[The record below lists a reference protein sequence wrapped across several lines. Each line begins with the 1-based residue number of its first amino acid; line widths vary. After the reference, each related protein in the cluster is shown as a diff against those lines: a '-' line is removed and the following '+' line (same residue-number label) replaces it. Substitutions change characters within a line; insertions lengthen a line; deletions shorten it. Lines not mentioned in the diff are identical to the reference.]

1 MDESTVQRSLVMVTN
16 PWMVTLSVLMVV
28 ATAVLGFW
36 AWRRSGWLRSIGL
49 LELLRFLCV
58 LLVAL
63 TLNQPEW
70 RERFPPQVNP
80 EVAVLWD
87 GSASMETR
95 DVAAGANGQTKS
107 RKEAVAGWI
116 APESWKDLGE
126 RYRVTTQP
134 FSAKTE
140 ELGHG
145 TDLNAALESV
155 AERSIPPAAVVLLS
169 DGDWNLGAS
178 PDRAATKLRLRET
191 PVFAVPVGSEVPLPD
206 LAVTRFDVPAFAV
219 QGKAVRLPYEVK
231 STLPRDQTVQ
241 VRFLVD
247 DVEVAAEAVVIPAMG
262 SVDLGQTFRPDK
274 AGDYRLKLDVTGIEG
289 EAVLE
294 NNFRSAKLAVRPEE
308 LKVLV
313 IESYPRWEY
322 RYLRNALDR
331 DPGVEVSC
339 LLYHPSLGKMGEG
352 KGYLKVFPPDE
363 DLVDYDVVLLGD
375 VGVTDGQLT
384 LNEAERIAKLVR
396 NQASGLIFLPGLR
409 GNQQT
414 FKDTPLEDL
423 YPVVLDPSQPRGWG
437 SVVPG
442 RMQLT
447 ELGQRS
453 LLTRL
458 EDSDESN
465 LSVWDSL
472 PGFQWYAPIVRA
484 KAGTEILARHGTD
497 QTDFGRVPLIVTKTY
512 GAGKVLLMGTDGAWR
527 WRKGVEDKYHYRF
540 WGQVARW
547 MAYQRNMAQGER
559 MRLFYT
565 PDRPKAGDTLS
576 LNANVMSPG
585 GEPLQEAN
593 VQVEFVTPSGAT
605 DRVRLVPAGEDS
617 WGLFSGSFTAAEA
630 GEYKVR
636 LTCVD
641 EGETLETTLLVEGDV
656 REKIGQPARPAV
668 LDEIARITRGK
679 VMDASKLAEVIA
691 AIQSLPEPPP
701 VEHRIRIW
709 SHWAWMLTLF
719 LLLTA
724 FWIGRKS
731 AGQV

>member
-1 MDESTVQRSLVMVTN
+1 MEEGTIQRSLVMVTN
-16 PWMVTLSVLMVV
+16 PWMVVISAFLLL

-49 LELLRFLCV
+49 LEILRFVCV
-58 LLVAL
+58 LVVAI

-70 RERFPPQVNP
+70 RERYPPQVNP
-80 EVAVLWD
+80 EIAVLWD
-87 GSASMETR
+87 DSASMDTR
-95 DVAAGANGQTKS
+95 DSVQGSVTQS
-107 RKEAVAGWI
+107 RRDSIGPWITPEA
-116 APESWKDLGE
+116 WKDLQAKF
-126 RYRVTTQP
+126 RVTLQP
-134 FSAKTE
+134 FSPKSSDP
-140 ELGHG
+140 GQG
-145 TDLNAALESV
+145 SDLNAALEAV
-155 AERSIPPAAVVLLS
+155 ADRPIPPAAVVLLS
-169 DGDWNLGAS
+169 DGDWNLGGS
-178 PDRAATKLRLRET
+178 PDRAATKLRLKET

-206 LAVTRFDVPAFAV
+206 LAITRFDVPAFAV

-241 VRFLVD
+241 IRFLVD
-247 DVEVAAEAVVIPAMG
+247 DAEVSAEAAVIPAMG
-262 SVDLGQTFRPDK
+262 TLDLGLTFRPEK
-274 AGDYRLKLDVTGIEG
+274 AADYRLRVEVSGIEA
-289 EAVLE
+289 EAVSE
-294 NNFRSAKLAVRPEE
+294 NNVRAAKLAVRPEE

-313 IESYPRWEY
+313 IEAYPRWEY

-331 DPGVEVSC
+331 DPGVEVAC
-339 LLYHPSLGKMGEG
+339 LLYHPDVGHVGEG
-352 KGYLKVFPPDE
+352 KNYLRVFPPDE
-363 DLVDYDVVLLGD
+363 DLVDFDVVLLGD
-375 VGVTDGQLT
+375 VGVTPGQLT
-384 LNEAERIAKLVR
+384 AEEAERIAKLVR

-409 GNQQT
+409 GNQFS
-414 FKDTPLEDL
+414 FKGTALEEL
-423 YPVVLDPSQPRGWG
+423 YPVVLDPAQPRGWG

-458 EDSDESN
+458 EDSDEAN
-465 LSVWDSL
+465 LSVWDAL
-472 PGFQWYAPIVRA
+472 PGFQWYAPILRA

-547 MAYQRNMAQGER
+547 MAYQRNMANGER
-559 MRLFYT
+559 MRLFYS
-565 PDRPKAGDTLS
+565 PDRPKAGDVLS

-593 VQVEFVTPSGAT
+593 VQVELLGPSGAT
-605 DRVRLVPAGEDS
+605 SRVRLLPGGEDS
-617 WGLFSGSFTAAEA
+617 WGLFSGRFTATEA

-641 EGETLETTLLVEGDV
+641 EEQALETTLLVEGDV

-679 VMDASKLAEVIA
+679 VMEASKLGEAVA
-691 AIQSLPEPPP
+691 ALQSLPEPPAM
-701 VEHRIRIW
+701 EHRVRLW
-709 SHWAWMLTLF
+709 SHWAWMLLLI

-731 AGQV
+731 AGVV

>member
-1 MDESTVQRSLVMVTN
+1 MEEGTIQRSLVMVTN
-16 PWMVTLSVLMVV
+16 PWMVVISVLLLL
-28 ATAVLGFW
+28 ATAILGFW

-49 LELLRFLCV
+49 LEILRFVCV
-58 LLVAL
+58 LVVAI

-70 RERFPPQVNP
+70 RERYPPQVNP
-80 EVAVLWD
+80 EIAVLWD
-87 GSASMETR
+87 DSASMDTR
-95 DVAAGANGQTKS
+95 DSVRGTVTQS
-107 RKEAVAGWI
+107 RRDSIAPWI
-116 APESWKDLGE
+116 APEAWKDLQAKFK
-126 RYRVTTQP
+126 VTLQP
-134 FSAKTE
+134 FSPKSSDP
-140 ELGHG
+140 GQG
-145 TDLNAALESV
+145 SDLNAALESM
-155 AERSIPPAAVVLLS
+155 ADRPIPPAAVVLLS
-169 DGDWNLGAS
+169 DGDWNLGGS
-178 PDRAATKLRLRET
+178 PDRAATKLRLKET

-206 LAVTRFDVPAFAV
+206 LAITRFDVPAFAV

-241 VRFLVD
+241 IRFLVD
-247 DVEVAAEAVVIPAMG
+247 DAEVSAEAAVIPAMG
-262 SVDLGQTFRPDK
+262 TLDLGLTFRPEK
-274 AGDYRLKLDVTGIEG
+274 AADYRLRVEVSGIEA
-289 EAVLE
+289 EAVSE
-294 NNFRSAKLAVRPEE
+294 NNVRAAKLAVRPEE

-313 IESYPRWEY
+313 IEAYPRWEY

-331 DPGVEVSC
+331 DPGVEVAC
-339 LLYHPSLGKMGEG
+339 LLYHPDVGHMGEG
-352 KGYLKVFPPDE
+352 KNYLRVFPPDE
-363 DLVDYDVVLLGD
+363 DLVDFDVVLLGD
-375 VGVTDGQLT
+375 VGVTPGQLT
-384 LNEAERIAKLVR
+384 AEEAGRIAKLVR

-409 GNQQT
+409 GNQFS
-414 FKDTPLEDL
+414 FKGTALEEL
-423 YPVVLDPSQPRGWG
+423 YPVVLDPAQPRGWG

-458 EDSDESN
+458 EDSDEAN
-465 LSVWDSL
+465 LSVWDAL
-472 PGFQWYAPIVRA
+472 PGFQWYAPILRA

-547 MAYQRNMAQGER
+547 MAYQRNMAHGER
-559 MRLFYT
+559 MRLFYS
-565 PDRPKAGDTLS
+565 PDRPKAGDVLS

-593 VQVEFVTPSGAT
+593 VQVELLGPSGAT
-605 DRVRLVPAGEDS
+605 SRVRLLPGGEDS
-617 WGLFSGSFTAAEA
+617 WGLFSGRFTATEA

-641 EGETLETTLLVEGDV
+641 EEQALETTLLVEGDV

-679 VMDASKLAEVIA
+679 VMEASKLAEAVA
-691 AIQSLPEPPP
+691 ALQSLPEPPAM
-701 VEHRIRIW
+701 EHRVRLW
-709 SHWAWMLTLF
+709 SHWAWMLL
-719 LLLTA
+719 LIVLLTA

-731 AGQV
+731 AGVV

>member
-1 MDESTVQRSLVMVTN
+1 MVQRSLVMVTN
-16 PWMVTLSVLMVV
+16 PWMVTLGSAMVL
-28 ATAVLGFW
+28 AAAGLGFW
-36 AWRRSGWLRSIGL
+36 AWRRSGWLRSIAL
-49 LELLRFLCV
+49 LESLRFLCV
-58 LLVAL
+58 LLVAV

-70 RERFPPQVNP
+70 RERFPPQVTP
-80 EVAVLWD
+80 EVVVLWD
-87 GSASMETR
+87 GSGSMETR
-95 DVAAGANGQTKS
+95 DVVSGSSGPAKS
-107 RKEAVAGWI
+107 RREAVASWI
-116 APESWKDLGE
+116 APESWKELEG
-126 RYRVTTQP
+126 RYRVSLQP
-134 FSAKTE
+134 FSIKTGDP
-140 ELGHG
+140 GHG
-145 TDLNAALESV
+145 TDLNAALAALGERPV
-155 AERSIPPAAVVLLS
+155 APAAVVLLS
-169 DGDWNLGAS
+169 DGDWNLGVS

-191 PVFAVPVGSEVPLPD
+191 PVFTVPVGSEVPLPD
-206 LAVTRFDVPAFAV
+206 LIVSRFDVPAFAV
-219 QGKAVRLPYEVK
+219 QGKAVRLPYEIR

-241 VRFLVD
+241 VRFTVD
-247 DVEVAAEAVVIPAMG
+247 ETEVATEAVVIPAMG

-274 AGDYRLKLDVTGIEG
+274 AGDYRLRLEVNGIEG
-289 EAVLE
+289 ESVLE
-294 NNFRSAKLAVRPEE
+294 NNFRGARLAVRPEE

-331 DPGVEVSC
+331 DPGVDVSC
-339 LLYHPSLGKMGEG
+339 LLYHPSLGKVGEG

-384 LNEAERIAKLVR
+384 PAEAERIAKLVR

-414 FKDTPLEDL
+414 FKETPLEEL
-423 YPVVLDPSQPRGWG
+423 YPVVLDPAQPRGWG

-442 RMQLT
+442 RIQLT

-458 EDSDESN
+458 EDTDEAN

-484 KAGTEILARHGTD
+484 KAGTEILARHGSD

-617 WGLFSGSFTAAEA
+617 WGLFSGGFTATEA

-641 EGETLETTLLVEGDV
+641 EGEALETTLLVDGDV

-679 VMDASKLAEVIA
+679 MMEPSKLTEVIA
-691 AIQSLPEPPP
+691 ALESLPEPPP
-701 VEHRIRIW
+701 VEHRLRIW
-709 SHWAWMLTLF
+709 SHWAWMLLLVT
-719 LLLTA
+719 LLTA

-731 AGQV
+731 AGVV

>member
-1 MDESTVQRSLVMVTN
+1 MEEGTIQRSLVMVTN
-16 PWMVTLSVLMVV
+16 PWMVVISVLLLL
-28 ATAVLGFW
+28 ATAILGFW

-49 LELLRFLCV
+49 LEILRFVCV
-58 LLVAL
+58 LVVAI

-70 RERFPPQVNP
+70 RERYPPQVNP
-80 EVAVLWD
+80 EIAVLWD
-87 GSASMETR
+87 DSASMDTR
-95 DVAAGANGQTKS
+95 DSVRGTVTQS
-107 RKEAVAGWI
+107 RRDSIAPWI
-116 APESWKDLGE
+116 APEAWKDLQAKFK
-126 RYRVTTQP
+126 VTLQP
-134 FSAKTE
+134 FSPKSSDP
-140 ELGHG
+140 GQG
-145 TDLNAALESV
+145 SDLNAALESM
-155 AERSIPPAAVVLLS
+155 ADRPIPPAAVVLLS
-169 DGDWNLGAS
+169 DGDWNLGGS
-178 PDRAATKLRLRET
+178 PDRAATKLRLKET

-206 LAVTRFDVPAFAV
+206 LAITRFDVPAFAV

-241 VRFLVD
+241 IRFLVD
-247 DVEVAAEAVVIPAMG
+247 DAEVSAEAAVIPAMG
-262 SVDLGQTFRPDK
+262 TLDLGLTFRPEK
-274 AGDYRLKLDVTGIEG
+274 AADYRLRVEVSGIEA
-289 EAVLE
+289 EAVSE
-294 NNFRSAKLAVRPEE
+294 NNVRAAKLAVRPEE

-313 IESYPRWEY
+313 IEAYPRWEY

-331 DPGVEVSC
+331 DPGVEVAC
-339 LLYHPSLGKMGEG
+339 LLYHPDVGHVGEG
-352 KGYLKVFPPDE
+352 KNYLRVFPPDE
-363 DLVDYDVVLLGD
+363 DLVDFDVVLLGD
-375 VGVTDGQLT
+375 VGVAPGQLT
-384 LNEAERIAKLVR
+384 ADEAERIAKLVR

-409 GNQQT
+409 GNQFS
-414 FKDTPLEDL
+414 FKGSALEEL
-423 YPVVLDPSQPRGWG
+423 YPVVLDPAQPRGWG

-458 EDSDESN
+458 EDSDEAN
-465 LSVWDSL
+465 LSVWDAL
-472 PGFQWYAPIVRA
+472 PGFQWYAPILRA

-547 MAYQRNMAQGER
+547 MAYQRNMAHGER
-559 MRLFYT
+559 MRLFYS
-565 PDRPKAGDTLS
+565 PDRPKAGDVLS

-593 VQVEFVTPSGAT
+593 VQVELLGPSGAT
-605 DRVRLVPAGEDS
+605 SRVRLLPGGEDS
-617 WGLFSGSFTAAEA
+617 WGLFSGRFTATEA

-641 EGETLETTLLVEGDV
+641 EEQALETTLLVEGDV

-679 VMDASKLAEVIA
+679 VIEASKLAEAVA
-691 AIQSLPEPPP
+691 ALQSLPEPPA
-701 VEHRIRIW
+701 VEHRVRLW
-709 SHWAWMLTLF
+709 SHWAWMLL
-719 LLLTA
+719 LIVLLTA

-731 AGQV
+731 AGVV

>member
-1 MDESTVQRSLVMVTN
+1 MVQRSLVMVTN
-16 PWMVTLSVLMVV
+16 PWMVTLGSAMVL
-28 ATAVLGFW
+28 AAAGLGFW
-36 AWRRSGWLRSIGL
+36 AWRRSGWLRSIAL
-49 LELLRFLCV
+49 LESLRFLCV
-58 LLVAL
+58 LLVAV

-70 RERFPPQVNP
+70 RERFPPQVTP

-87 GSASMETR
+87 GSGSMETR
-95 DVAAGANGQTKS
+95 DVVSGSSGPAKS
-107 RKEAVAGWI
+107 RREAVAPWI
-116 APESWKDLGE
+116 APESWKELEG
-126 RYRVTTQP
+126 RYRVSLQP
-134 FSAKTE
+134 FSTKTGDP
-140 ELGHG
+140 GHG
-145 TDLNAALESV
+145 TDLNAALAALGERPV
-155 AERSIPPAAVVLLS
+155 APAAVVLLS
-169 DGDWNLGAS
+169 DGDWNLGVS

-191 PVFAVPVGSEVPLPD
+191 PVFTVPVGSEVPLPD
-206 LAVTRFDVPAFAV
+206 LIVSRFDVPAFAV
-219 QGKAVRLPYEVK
+219 QGKAVRLPYEIR

-241 VRFLVD
+241 VRFTVD
-247 DVEVAAEAVVIPAMG
+247 ETEVATEALVIPAMG

-274 AGDYRLKLDVTGIEG
+274 AGDYRLRLEVNGIEG
-289 EAVLE
+289 ESVLE
-294 NNFRSAKLAVRPEE
+294 NNFRGARLAVRPEE

-331 DPGVEVSC
+331 DPGVDVSC
-339 LLYHPSLGKMGEG
+339 LLYHPSLGKVGEG

-375 VGVTDGQLT
+375 VGVSDGQLT
-384 LNEAERIAKLVR
+384 PAEAERIAKLVR

-414 FKDTPLEDL
+414 FKETPLEEL
-423 YPVVLDPSQPRGWG
+423 YPVVLDPAQPRGWG

-442 RMQLT
+442 RIQLT

-458 EDSDESN
+458 EDTDEAN

-484 KAGTEILARHGTD
+484 KAGTEILARHGSD

-593 VQVEFVTPSGAT
+593 VQVEFVTPSGTT

-617 WGLFSGSFTAAEA
+617 WGLFSGGFTAAEA

-641 EGETLETTLLVEGDV
+641 EGETLETTLLVDGDV

-679 VMDASKLAEVIA
+679 MMEPSKLTEVIA
-691 AIQSLPEPPP
+691 ALQSLPEPPP
-701 VEHRIRIW
+701 VEHRLRIW
-709 SHWAWMLTLF
+709 SHWAWMLLLVT
-719 LLLTA
+719 LLTA

-731 AGQV
+731 AGVV